1 MERYYIQPLAKELPQ
16 QNKITLKSF
25 IEAPGDCRF
34 SRLESPLL
42 TSPPSPATEKK
53 AEEEAQDRHPNR

>member
-34 SRLESPLL
+34 S
-42 TSPPSPATEKK
+42 
-53 AEEEAQDRHPNR
+53 